1 MQKKELSKTQ
11 TIFLLIIFIII
22 GGIILYGT
30 KKEDRLL
37 EDTSS
42 PKMQGPSTPPPGYA
56 NPR

>member
-22 GGIILYGT
+22 GGIVLYGT

-37 EDTSS
+37 KDTSS